1 MTRFKV
7 VIALVGMGSALA
19 LAGCASNK
27 TAEAPAA
34 AAPAAAAPQPTAAP
48 RVEVTANSLNIRKT
62 ATANG
67 AVVGTLKRGDRVSA
81 LEAESG
87 GWQYVESDSGAKG
100 YVASKYLRPV
110 SGEAAAA
117 STAPAAAP
125 AAASKPAPAKPA
137 AGNAIPGTRLAR
149 VTVGMTEAQVM
160 EILGPPTSQKSY
172 FSPKIFIPWGK
183 ESGRMEYRY
192 KGVGIVTFSHHRYS
206 GANTVIKTTSNPNEA
221 G

>member
-34 AAPAAAAPQPTAAP
+34 AAPAAAAAAPQPSAAS

-100 YVASKYLRPV
+100 YVASKYLQPI
-110 SGEAAAA
+110 SGAA
-117 STAPAAAP
+117 

-149 VTVGMTEAQVM
+149 VTVGMTEAQVI
-160 EILGPPTSQKSY
+160 EILGAPTSQGSY
-172 FSPKIFIPWGK
+172 FSPKFFIPWGK

-206 GANTVIKTTSNPNEA
+206 GANTVIKTTSNPNET
-221 G
+221 GFKQ

>member
-1 MTRFKV
+1 M
-7 VIALVGMGSALA
+7 
-19 LAGCASNK
+19 
-27 TAEAPAA
+27 
-34 AAPAAAAPQPTAAP
+34 
-48 RVEVTANSLNIRKT
+48 TANSLNIRKT

-117 STAPAAAP
+117 SAAPAAAP

-149 VTVGMTEAQVM
+149 VTVGMTEAQVI
-160 EILGPPTSQKSY
+160 EILGAPTSQGSY
-172 FSPKIFIPWGK
+172 FSPKVFIPWGK

-206 GANTVIKTTSNPNEA
+206 GANTVIKTTSNPNET
-221 G
+221 GFKQ

>member
-27 TAEAPAA
+27 TSEAPAPAA
-34 AAPAAAAPQPTAAP
+34 AAPAAAAAQPSAAP

-87 GWQYVESDSGAKG
+87 GWQYVESDSGARG
-100 YVASKYLRPV
+100 YVASKYLQPV
-110 SGEAAAA
+110 SGVAA
-117 STAPAAAP
+117 AAAP
-125 AAASKPAPAKPA
+125 AAASKPAAAKPA

-149 VTVGMTEAQVM
+149 VTVGMTEAQVI
-160 EILGPPTSQKSY
+160 EILGPPTSQNSY
-172 FSPKIFIPWGK
+172 FSPKFFIPWGK